1 MELKI
6 KQVVEEI
13 DKVSYSKEGDAAID
27 LRASGNFITDLD
39 NLSKKELTSDYYYL
53 EPKERIL
60 IKTGI
65 KVALPKGHYGHIKDR
80 SGLAFKQGLHVLAGV
95 IDENYREEIGIVLI
109 NLGNNAYKIMKN
121 EKIAQMII
129 KEYKKVNITYVD
141 ELDETNREAGFGS
154 SGKF

>member
-1 MELKI
+1 M
-6 KQVVEEI
+6 VEEI